1 MVPATPARAHPSSA
15 VRAWCRW
22 ASGTL
27 AGGTSGEWRS
37 GSAPALGAGGRGFK
51 SPLPDQLTRELAGG
65 WPPDVRPVA
74 RWGTPRLRRPQ
85 QSPPGARPGQLVV
98 SIMRRPAMP
107 AVGNHMIT
115 EAFRGRRETC
125 RALRRATLRD
135 RNVSSSRT
143 LEQRPGGGGVFGQS
157 SMTAKRSSENAWT
170 PSAAASAPAMARPT
184 RLPRRRCRS
193 RSGRPIVPP
202 SSHAQWMACAAWR
215 HSRGAEP
222 GHLGGLDGGHE
233 DGRLGWCRNVKN
245 PAVAQPSNGIGA
257 NRATSH
263 CLDC

>member
-1 MVPATPARAHPSSA
+1 
-15 VRAWCRW
+15 
-22 ASGTL
+22 
-27 AGGTSGEWRS
+27 
-37 GSAPALGAGGRGFK
+37 
-51 SPLPDQLTRELAGG
+51 
-65 WPPDVRPVA
+65 
-74 RWGTPRLRRPQ
+74 
-85 QSPPGARPGQLVV
+85 
-98 SIMRRPAMP
+98 MP

-135 RNVSSSRT
+135 RNVSSSRM
-143 LEQRPGGGGVFGQS
+143 LEQRPGGGGVFGMS

-170 PSAAASAPAMARPT
+170 PSAAASAPAMARPP

-202 SSHAQWMACAAWR
+202 SSHAQWMACGAWR

-233 DGRLGWCRNVKN
+233 DGRLGWCRNVKTRRWRSRVTGLA
-245 PAVAQPSNGIGA
+245 PTGLGAIASIARGIMVRWPLVQAGYVVDLIPSG
-257 NRATSH
+257 
-263 CLDC
+263 

>member
-1 MVPATPARAHPSSA
+1 MSRDSCERCPELTY
-15 VRAWCRW
+15 
-22 ASGTL
+22 
-27 AGGTSGEWRS
+27 
-37 GSAPALGAGGRGFK
+37 
-51 SPLPDQLTRELAGG
+51 PLPDQLTRELAGG

-115 EAFRGRRETC
+115 EAFRG
-125 RALRRATLRD
+125 
-135 RNVSSSRT
+135 
-143 LEQRPGGGGVFGQS
+143 
-157 SMTAKRSSENAWT
+157 
-170 PSAAASAPAMARPT
+170 
-184 RLPRRRCRS
+184 
-193 RSGRPIVPP
+193 PIVPP
-202 SSHAQWMACAAWR
+202 SSHAQWMACGAWR

-245 PAVAQPSNGIGA
+245 PAVAQPSKRIGA
-257 NRATSH
+257 KPATRH